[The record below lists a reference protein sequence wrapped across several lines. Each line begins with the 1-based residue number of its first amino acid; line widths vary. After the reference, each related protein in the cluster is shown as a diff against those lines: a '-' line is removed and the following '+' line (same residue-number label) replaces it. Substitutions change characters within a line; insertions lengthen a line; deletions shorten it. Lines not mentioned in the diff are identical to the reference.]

1 VVARPDAL
9 PDVSEASGVFRI
21 EPAVLQRAPEL
32 ERAACRSMASHSSA
46 GLVFHAIAALVL
58 GVVGGLTST
67 APVLFTCALAGVIAA
82 SVLRGVLIRRFDALY
97 GRSPRL
103 WRTGFFG
110 SLVLSVTLIGCLIDL
125 SIQQSGL
132 ASTGSFGAIAV
143 GGAIAG
149 IAVAYAPALA
159 FTRLLIAIL
168 CGFSLAAVLQVGM
181 ERTSIAI
188 AVAIVA
194 YAVYLLL
201 LARQQN
207 TERWAALTNTHL
219 LALRAA
225 ELERAR
231 NDLRRTQAELQ
242 QLVAERTSEL
252 SRLSEDYRRIFDNAH
267 DAIIIFTPQD
277 ERVLNVNNRACEVYG
292 LSREEFIGSSLLDVS
307 LAPERG
313 RQQVAETLQKGVYH
327 NFESLQYRKDGSVM
341 FLEINAS
348 TIDYEGQPAILSVN
362 RDVTERRRAEEM
374 RLAKEAAERAD
385 RAKGQ
390 FLANMSHEIRTPM
403 AGILGLADLLLK
415 TDLTGP
421 QRRYS
426 NLIQSSTGSLL
437 GVIDDILD
445 FSKVEADKLTLER
458 VPFHLPSILTETVEL
473 LRFRAQAKGITL
485 ELCSTFDLPGWCL
498 GDPGRLRQVVINLV
512 GNAIKFTDDGRVEVR
527 AGSAP
532 DGRVRIAVQD
542 TGVGIPDAVRERLFT
557 PFSQADSSTSR
568 RFGGSGLGL
577 AISKR
582 IVEMMGGEIGFE
594 SRTGAGSTFWFTAAL
609 PLTEPPPHLESGAAD
624 AAGGAARACAGRIL
638 IAEDNPVNQL
648 VIVEQLKD
656 LGFEATAVS
665 NGREVLT
672 ALEEQPYDLVLMD
685 CQMPELDGYETTR
698 RMRERWQTPVVALTA
713 HAMQGDRE
721 KCLAAGMNDYI
732 AKPFRPEL
740 LRQILDRWLRP
751 GPGSAKDPAAPEPAG
766 PPEPPPS
773 QAVDPGTLESLRA
786 LGRAAGRDLLRE
798 VVEAFRTRP
807 HLAELREALESGDRH
822 SLELRAHSLKGSSGT
837 LGATRLAALCD
848 ILEHSAPDG
857 DLDTCARH
865 LATIEDEYPRVLAA
879 LVAATPPPDD
889 RGGGLLASAPPP
901 P

>member
-1 VVARPDAL
+1 L
-9 PDVSEASGVFRI
+9 PDVLEASGVFRI

-46 GLVFHAIAALVL
+46 GLVFHAIAAVVL

-67 APVLFTCALAGVIAA
+67 APALFTCALAGVIAA
-82 SVLRGVLIRRFDALY
+82 SVLRGVLIRRFEVLY
-97 GRSPRL
+97 GRSPRR

-110 SLVLSVTLIGCLIDL
+110 SLVLSVTLIGGLIYL

-132 ASTGSFGAIAV
+132 TSTGSFGAIAV

-159 FTRLLIAIL
+159 FTRLLITIL
-168 CGFSLAAVLQVGM
+168 CGSALAAVLQVGV
-181 ERTSIAI
+181 EKTSLAI

-194 YAVYLLL
+194 YAIYLLL

-231 NDLRRTQAELQ
+231 NDLRHTQAELE
-242 QLVAERTSEL
+242 QLVAERTTEL
-252 SRLSEDYRRIFDNAH
+252 RRLSEDYRRIFDNAH
-267 DAIIIFTPQD
+267 DAIIIFTPED
-277 ERVLNVNNRACEVYG
+277 ERVLNVNRRACEVYG
-292 LSREEFIGSSLLDVS
+292 LSRDEFIGSSLLDVS

-473 LRFRAQAKGITL
+473 LRFRAQSKGITL
-485 ELCSTFDLPGWCL
+485 EICSAFDLPGWCL

-512 GNAIKFTDDGRVEVR
+512 GNAIKFTDEGRVEVR
-527 AGSAP
+527 AGSIP
-532 DGRVRIAVQD
+532 DGRVRIVVQD
-542 TGVGIPDAVRERLFT
+542 TGVGIPEAVRERLFT

-582 IVEMMGGEIGFE
+582 IVEMMGGEIGFD

-609 PLTEPPPHLESGAAD
+609 PSTPPPHPASSTAEGPR
-624 AAGGAARACAGRIL
+624 GAARPCDGRIL

-648 VIVEQLKD
+648 VILEQLKD

-665 NGREVLT
+665 NGREVLA
-672 ALEEQPYDLVLMD
+672 ALEEGPYDLVLMD

-732 AKPFRPEL
+732 AKPFRLEL
-740 LRQILDRWLRP
+740 LRQIVDRWLRP
-751 GPGSAKDPAAPEPAG
+751 GLGQDPGAPEPPAT
-766 PPEPPPS
+766 PAPAPAR
-773 QAVDPGTLESLRA
+773 AVDPGTLENLRA

-798 VVEAFRTRP
+798 VVESFVSRP
-807 HLAELREALESGDRH
+807 HLAELREALESGDLH
-822 SLELRAHSLKGSSGT
+822 SLELRAHSLRGSCGT
-837 LGATRLAALCD
+837 LGAAHLAALCAV
-848 ILEHSAPDG
+848 LEHSAPAG

-879 LVAATPPPDD
+879 LVAAVPSP
-889 RGGGLLASAPPP
+889 G
-901 P
+901 